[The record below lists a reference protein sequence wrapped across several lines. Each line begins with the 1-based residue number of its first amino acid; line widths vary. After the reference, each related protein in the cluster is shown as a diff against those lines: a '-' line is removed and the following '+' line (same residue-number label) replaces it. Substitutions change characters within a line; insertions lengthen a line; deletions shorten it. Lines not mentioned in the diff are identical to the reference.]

1 MSNLLWK
8 FGLIGV
14 LTALSIWFIADRG
27 LKRGIDLA
35 GGTILVYEVSDKEA
49 PVGFKMDDL
58 VAAIKKRVNPDGVRE
73 ITIREVGGRRVEIIL
88 PEATDEEVDKVKRD
102 LSEKGSLEFRIL
114 ASQKND
120 AEERRG
126 GKAQAVKKAMAPD
139 GLENPPK
146 EYHWYKLGE
155 VIVGKNPKLVKRTL
169 TDPSQSWGPNHLAGA
184 KVQLKG
190 KNAAGAE
197 STVVV
202 PVRGN
207 TANSLDLEQT
217 PGLESVASYRV
228 DYNPSG
234 IEGEGRGESPVVR
247 EGPTVNGVTERYILA
262 RVPPERQNV
271 TGANLVRVEKTADQR
286 SLKPVVAFGLNR
298 EGGRHFSDLTRSHL
312 PEGDEFKYRLA
323 IVLDGQ
329 IMSAPSINSEIRE
342 AGQIE
347 MGASG
352 EQLQKDIEHLVTI
365 LKAGSLPATLKPT
378 PLQEEKIG
386 PTLGQDTIQKGLTSI
401 YVSMLVV
408 PIFMILY
415 YRFAGVVA
423 VVALI
428 LNMLLLLGSMAA
440 LRATFTLPGLAG
452 LALTI
457 GMAVDANVL
466 IFERMREEAERGA
479 KLSTQIRNG
488 FDRAWIT
495 IFDSH
500 LTVFL
505 SGIVLWWVGTEEI
518 KGFALTLIIGMVWNL
533 FTAVYT
539 SRALFDLW
547 YDQGWL
553 RRISMM
559 KLLDKTNIDFIGPRK
574 IAMVVSVLVIAVGL
588 ARFFTKGGS
597 MYNIDFTG
605 GTLVTI
611 RLAPD
616 APAIKGRPE
625 SQRVEYVRETAGKI
639 LPDPAVETLNLGG
652 QERGLRFNIRTTDTN
667 VKDVEAKVREAFGP
681 SLARTLMTSG
691 AATAI
696 PKPAAG
702 APAERFAGGQSY
714 ALNFDAEPA
723 VPKITALLDQG
734 LAKAGVEQPKAH
746 FEVVRKAVDAAPNP
760 SGPRT
765 YDLTLRTD
773 ADPAKVKEAL
783 ASTAAALKVDPNP
796 QFEGLINFGATVAGE
811 TRTLALIAI
820 MASWLIIIAFL
831 WFRFKSFSYGLAAV
845 IALVHDVLITMG
857 AVAFSTYKIDLPMV
871 AAFLT
876 LIGFSVND
884 TIVIFDRIREIKG
897 KTPQLTPRI
906 VNAAINQTL
915 SRTILTSLTA
925 WLVVVIMYL
934 FGGEGLAG
942 FSYALVVG
950 FLSGTYSTVFIAT
963 PILVDWVGKPDA
975 DALAA
980 TAGARSGVVTGRA

>member
-1 MSNLLWK
+1 MSKLAWK
-8 FGLIGV
+8 FVLIAV
-14 LTALSIWFIADRG
+14 LTACAGAFIANRG

-35 GGTILVYEVSDKEA
+35 GGTILVYEVSEKGTPA
-49 PVGFKMDDL
+49 GFNMDDL

-73 ITIREVGGRRVEIIL
+73 ITIREVGGRRIEIIL
-88 PEATDEEVDKVKRD
+88 PEATDEEVEKVKRD

-126 GKAQAVKKAMAPD
+126 GKAQAVKKALAPD
-139 GLENPPK
+139 GLENTPK
-146 EYHWYKLGE
+146 DYRWYRLGE
-155 VIVGKNPKLVKRTL
+155 VITGTNPRFSKRTL
-169 TDPSQSWGPNHLAGA
+169 TDPTQSWAPRHLAGA

-190 KNAAGAE
+190 KNAAGADT
-197 STVVV
+197 TVTAGI
-202 PVRGN
+202 RSN
-207 TANSLDLEQT
+207 TANTLELET
-217 PGLESVASYRV
+217 APLLESVASYRI
-228 DYNPSG
+228 DFNPSG
-234 IEGEGRGESPVVR
+234 VEADGRGESPILR
-247 EGPTVNGVTERYILA
+247 DGPTINGVTERYILA

-271 TGANLVRVEKTADQR
+271 TGANLIRVEKTPDQR
-286 SLKPVVAFGLNR
+286 TLKPVVAFGLDR
-298 EGGRHFSDLTRSHL
+298 EGGRHFADLTRSHL
-312 PEGDEFKYRLA
+312 PEGDDFKYRLA

-329 IMSAPSINSEIRE
+329 IMSAPSINSEIRDS
-342 AGQIE
+342 GQIE

-352 EQLQKDIEHLVTI
+352 DQLQKDIEHLVTI

-386 PTLGQDTIQKGLTSI
+386 PTLGEDTIKKGLTSI
-401 YVSMLVV
+401 YVSMIVV
-408 PIFMILY
+408 PVFMILY
-415 YRFAGVVA
+415 YRFAGVIA

-440 LRATFTLPGLAG
+440 MRATFTLPGLAG

-479 KLSTQIRNG
+479 KLSSQIRNG

-495 IFDSH
+495 ILDSH

-505 SGIVLWWVGTEEI
+505 SGIVLYWVGTEEI

-539 SRALFDLW
+539 SRAMFDLC
-547 YDQGWL
+547 YDQGWM
-553 RRISMM
+553 RRISML
-559 KLLDKTNIDFIGPRK
+559 KLMDKTNIDFIGPRR
-574 IAMVVSVLVIAVGL
+574 IAMVVSIVLIGLGL
-588 ARFFTKGGS
+588 AAVYAKGRS
-597 MYNIDFTG
+597 MLNIDFTG

-616 APAIKGRPE
+616 AEAARGRSE
-625 SQRVEYVRETAGKI
+625 SERVEYVRETANKI
-639 LPDPAVETLNLGG
+639 LPDPAVESLNLGG
-652 QERGLRFNIRTTDTN
+652 QERGLRFNIRTTETN
-667 VKDVEAKVREAFGP
+667 VKEVEKKVRAAFGP
-681 SLARTLMTSG
+681 SLARTAMTVG
-691 AATAI
+691 DPVAVPAA
-696 PKPAAG
+696 AAG
-702 APAERFAGGQSY
+702 APAERFAGGRVY
-714 ALNFDAEPA
+714 TLKFDAEPA
-723 VPKITALLDQG
+723 ITKVAELLDPA
-734 LAKAGVEQPKAH
+734 LAKAGVEPPRAH
-746 FEVVRKAVDAAPNP
+746 YELTRRPVDAAATPT
-760 SGPRT
+760 GPRT
-765 YDLTLRTD
+765 YELALRTD
-773 ADPAKVKEAL
+773 VDPAKAKDAL
-783 ASTAAALKVDPNP
+783 AAVSAGLKADPNP

-811 TRTLALIAI
+811 TTTLALIAI

-845 IALVHDVLITMG
+845 IALVHDVLITLG
-857 AVAFSTYKIDLPMV
+857 AVAISPYKIDLPMV

-897 KTPQLTPRI
+897 KTPHLTPRI

-925 WLVVVIMYL
+925 WLVVVIMYI

-963 PILVDWVGKPDA
+963 PILVDWVGKSDA
-975 DALAA
+975 DAPVAP
-980 TAGARSGVVTGRA
+980 ARSQVITGRA